1 MTSAPAS
8 SLPLQHGLP
17 ALPVA
22 AEAIGEPA
30 GLAPPRTAL
39 QRRLERAPEWF
50 CAFLAGN
57 TREKTRFRSELA
69 TMKGSVVW
77 LVRQRRI
84 GAWTATEREHLRN
97 VMRSAS
103 SVSPYLVIWVVPGSL
118 LVLPFM
124 AWFIDRRRRSKS
136 QPLDAT
142 ALSESATTREDHN
155 V

>member
-1 MTSAPAS
+1 MAE
-8 SLPLQHGLP
+8 
-17 ALPVA
+17 PVVMA
-22 AEAIGEPA
+22 A
-30 GLAPPRTAL
+30 PRTAL

-57 TREKTRFRSELA
+57 TREKTRLRSELA

-77 LVRQRRI
+77 LVRQRRL

-124 AWFIDRRRRSKS
+124 AWFIDRRRRSKNS
-136 QPLDAT
+136 LIDAT
-142 ALSESATTREDHN
+142 PLPEPEKTRDYHN
-155 V
+155 L